1 MLDMKN
7 FTLTK
12 HDDELFAIIKPVKQ
26 YSTEHKTLAK
36 WGIDCLNRFLSIF
49 EAKYPSESSIIHTA
63 IETLQKWMNG
73 EMKMWDARKY
83 TYTVLALA
91 REIEKNDKTFAQIV
105 RATSHCL
112 ATRHVP
118 THFEGVA
125 MYTVSFLKHFYKN
138 KENVF
143 AIMEEERKWQ
153 IEHLKLLMKGVSK

>member
-1 MLDMKN
+1 MLDKKLYFNQTMM
-7 FTLTK
+7 
-12 HDDELFAIIKPVKQ
+12 ELLPYKTVKQ
-26 YSTEHKTLAK
+26 
-36 WGIDCLNRFLSIF
+36 IDGNIRYCKVGVELGLKSLLSIF
-49 EAKYPSESSIIHTA
+49 EAKYPSESSIISYA

-112 ATRHVP
+112 ATCHVP